1 MATGEF
7 IALDQSSALMAKGW
21 GNPVYRGFLVKSFGY
36 KEIGEKDA
44 HDNGDLEKPQWR
56 EWKYVLAW
64 PNKSDRLEREG

>member
-7 IALDQSSALMAKGW
+7 IALDQSSALMAKGR

-56 EWKYVLAW
+56 E
-64 PNKSDRLEREG
+64 